1 MPCSS
6 SVTTI
11 SRKRRDIENQDNY
24 EKSREFHEEHI
35 GRRINPIESLGKEI
49 FIILSF
55 RLYLVIQI
63 KIKDSVL

>member
-11 SRKRRDIENQDNY
+11 SRKRREIENKDNY

-35 GRRINPIESLGKEI
+35 GRRINPIASSGKEI
-49 FIILSF
+49 LIILSF
-55 RLYLVIQI
+55 RL
-63 KIKDSVL
+63 

>member
-35 GRRINPIESLGKEI
+35 GRRINPIASSGKEI
-49 FIILSF
+49 LIILSF
-55 RLYLVIQI
+55 GLLLITQI
-63 KIKDSVL
+63 KNENSAL